1 MQQYYSITC
10 STALNELKR
19 KTPYGWDLNIYK
31 GCSHGCQYCY
41 AMGTHGFNGLS
52 DFSNNISVKTNIVD
66 ALEKQLRSSN
76 WKREIINIGGVTDSY
91 QPAEAKFKLMPEVLK
106 LMIKYKTPGI
116 ISTKSDLVLRDYDL
130 IDELSQI
137 TYINVAATV
146 TTLDEEIRKKI
157 EPGAAS
163 SRARFEMLKAFRK
176 TNASVGHHL
185 MPIIPT
191 LTDDSE
197 TLRALFEAGQDAG
210 IDYVL
215 PGALYLRGVTRPAF
229 LDFIKISYPEKY
241 HALWDLYKKGGAPK
255 EYKDEL
261 YGRLNP
267 LRKLFGLSNSYS
279 KPIKEKLKVY
289 ASPEEQVSFLKNSTD

>member
-1 MQQYYSITC
+1 MLQYHSITC

-31 GCSHGCQYCY
+31 GCSHGCRYCY

-137 TYINVAATV
+137 TYINIAATV
-146 TTLDEEIRKKI
+146 TTMDEEIRKKI

-163 SRARFEMLKAFRK
+163 SRARFDMLKAFRK
-176 TNASVGHHL
+176 TNASIGHHL
-185 MPIIPT
+185 MPIIPY
-191 LTDDSE
+191 LTDDSD
-197 TLRALFEAGQDAG
+197 TLSALFEADQDAG

-215 PGALYLRGVTRPAF
+215 PGALYLRGATRPAF
-229 LDFIKISYPEKY
+229 FDFIKISYPEKY
-241 HALWDLYKKGGAPK
+241 DPLWALYKKGGAPK

-267 LRKLFGLSNSYS
+267 LRKSFGLSNSYS
-279 KPIKEKLKVY
+279 KPIKEKLQVY
-289 ASPEEQVSFLKNSTD
+289 PSTEEQVSFLMP

>member
-1 MQQYYSITC
+1 MPTYHPITC
-10 STALNELKR
+10 TTALHELKR
-19 KTPYGWDLNIYK
+19 KTPYGWDLNIFK
-31 GCSHGCQYCY
+31 GCSYCY
-41 AMGTHGFNGLS
+41 AMGTHGFSGLT
-52 DFSNNISVKTNIVD
+52 DFTTNISVKTNIVD
-66 ALEKQLRSSN
+66 VLEKQLASPN

-91 QPAEAKFKLMPEVLK
+91 QPAEAQYRLMPEILK
-106 LMIKYKTPGI
+106 LLIKYKTPAI

-130 IDELSQI
+130 IDQLSRI

-146 TTLDEEIRKKI
+146 TTLDEAVRKKI

-163 SRARFEMLKAFRK
+163 SSARFAMLKQFKK
-176 TNASVGHHL
+176 TNASIGHHL

-197 TLRALFEAGQDAG
+197 TLSALFAAGQDAG

-215 PGALYLRGVTRPAF
+215 PGALYLRGATKPAF
-229 LDFIKISYPEKY
+229 FDFIKTNYPEKY
-241 HALWDLYKKGGAPK
+241 DTLWKLYKKGGAPK

-267 LRKLFGLSNSYS
+267 LRQSFGLSNSYS

-289 ASPEEQVSFLKNSTD
+289 PPSEEQVSFLTP